1 MRKLIIIILALVL
14 AACSAAPAAQTQ
26 QPVAAPPQD
35 TQTAVVV
42 VITATSGPTEA
53 PATPLPT
60 YTALPTYTVPP
71 EPTQAPTQ
79 QPAAA
84 APTDTAAAPA
94 PTQAA
99 AAGGPIPVDDKL
111 GAGFFVNMTR
121 SRNDL
126 SLRCQINKQ
135 MTFTVKAT
143 TDTIK
148 SVDLWYR
155 FEDRATGAVFEWTNY
170 GRMVPDLA
178 GNFSITISGD
188 QTNPNF
194 RKPNSFFDYQ
204 FVGYNPT
211 GVVGRSEKIEK
222 QVTFTF
228 DCPQ

>member
-71 EPTQAPTQ
+71 EPTQAPATQ
-79 QPAAA
+79 APAQPA
-84 APTDTAAAPA
+84 PTEAVAA
-94 PTQAA
+94 PTQAP
-99 AAGGPIPVDDKL
+99 AAGGPITVDDKL
-111 GAGFFVNMTR
+111 GAGWFTNMTR
-121 SRNDL
+121 SRNDF
-126 SLRCQINKQ
+126 SLRCQLNNQI
-135 MTFTVKAT
+135 TFSVKT
-143 TDTIK
+143 TSDKVK
-148 SVDLWYR
+148 SVDFWYR
-155 FEDRATGAVFEWTNY
+155 FEDRATGAVFDWTNL
-170 GRMVPDLA
+170 GKMAPDLA
-178 GNFSITISGD
+178 GGFSITVSGD

-204 FVGYNPT
+204 FVAYNPN
-211 GVVGRSEKIEK
+211 GVLGRSEKIER